1 MPLDPLTAGLELGG
15 DFLNGGIQIAT
26 ELLTSTQTRRLDA
39 ANQQANDDVKNFKDA
54 LLGRDLESV
63 NLRLAGLRNGVL
75 VNLTDADSEQLKSIV
90 PNLDGF
96 ALLGLYC
103 RARSADLAYECSQII
118 RDTAST
124 VNSK

>member
-1 MPLDPLTAGLELGG
+1 MAIDPLTAGLQLGG

-26 ELLTSTQTRRLDA
+26 ELLTTTQTRRLDA
-39 ANQQANDDVKNFKDA
+39 ANQKANDDVKNFKDA
-54 LLGRDLESV
+54 LLSRDLESV

-103 RARSADLAYECSQII
+103 RARSADLAAECSQIL

-124 VNSK
+124 VPK